1 MSGRICRAHG
11 VFILGDE
18 NKLVLAGLYE
28 EPYSYD
34 RAHEEAQ
41 ALAARGQVAFILE
54 GYRPINQAEPGGNP

>member
-1 MSGRICRAHG
+1 MADRLCGMYG

-18 NKLVLAGLYE
+18 NKLILHGIYND
-28 EPYSYD
+28 PYAYD

-54 GYRPINQAEPGGNP
+54 GYRPFNQAEPGGE